1 MDTCDEALELSWE
14 PRRMWVQPLP
24 CSIQENRSL
33 HACIVFVVVLV
44 QGSEG
49 VRSGALSLP
58 LSLPLSPVGDT
69 RRSIHAYSYNR
80 ARSSDMVFALLSVG
94 VCSTGSLGSVIA
106 YCI

>member
-49 VRSGALSLP
+49 VEGPFWR
-58 LSLPLSPVGDT
+58 SLPLSPVGDAT
-69 RRSIHAYSYNR
+69 LYENIYTCLFLTIVLEAAYE
-80 ARSSDMVFALLSVG
+80 
-94 VCSTGSLGSVIA
+94 
-106 YCI
+106 